1 MKRILITLCMA
12 LCLASTAWAGNPG
25 GKIRSLV
32 TSFKGT
38 EGFDVVDLGGPAMLL
53 LKAAARAEV
62 DDPED
67 RAAMDLFRSLRRLTV
82 VDFSEA
88 APEKREK
95 FLRKLDRILA
105 GEEVLMEAKDGGEKV
120 AIYGLTSK
128 DGSRIDDIIIRAD
141 DALISVR
148 GSIRTDQVEALMKQ
162 ASK

>member
-1 MKRILITLCMA
+1 MA

-25 GKIRSLV
+25 GKLRSLV
-32 TSFKGT
+32 SSFKGT
-38 EGFDVVDLGGPAMLL
+38 EGFDVVDLGGPALLL

-67 RAAMDLFRSLRRLTV
+67 RAAMDLFNGLKRLTV

-95 FLRKLDRILA
+95 FLRKALRILEGEEILMDVKDA
-105 GEEVLMEAKDGGEKV
+105 GEKLS
-120 AIYGLTSK
+120 IYGTSSR
-128 DGSRIDDIIIRAD
+128 DGSRYQDIILLAD
-141 DALISVR
+141 DALISIK
-148 GSIRTDQVEALMKQ
+148 GSIRADQVGELMKQ

>member
-1 MKRILITLCMA
+1 MA

-67 RAAMDLFRSLRRLTV
+67 RAAMDLFRSLKRLTV

-95 FLRKLDRILA
+95 FLRKLDRILE
-105 GEEVLMEAKDGGEKV
+105 GEEVLMEARDGGEKV

-148 GSIRTDQVEALMKQ
+148 GSIRTDQIEALMKQ

>member
-1 MKRILITLCMA
+1 MV
-12 LCLASTAWAGNPG
+12 LCLVGEAWAGNPG
-25 GKIRSLV
+25 GKLRSLV
-32 TSFKGT
+32 SSFKGT
-38 EGFDVVDLGGPAMLL
+38 EGFDIVDLGGPAMLL

-67 RAAMDLFRSLRRLTV
+67 RAAMDLFRSLKRLTV

-95 FLRKLDRILA
+95 FLRKLDRILE
-105 GEEVLMEAKDGGEKV
+105 GEEVLMEARDGGEKV

-148 GSIRTDQVEALMKQ
+148 GSIRTDQIEALMKQ

>member
-1 MKRILITLCMA
+1 MA
-12 LCLASTAWAGNPG
+12 LCLASTAWTGNPG
-25 GKIRSLV
+25 GKLRSLV
-32 TSFKGT
+32 SSFKGT
-38 EGFDVVDLGGPAMLL
+38 EGFDIVDLGGPAMLL

-67 RAAMDLFRSLRRLTV
+67 RAAMDLFRSLKRLTV

-95 FLRKLDRILA
+95 FLHKLDRILE
-105 GEEVLMEAKDGGEKV
+105 GEEVLMEARDGGEKV

-148 GSIRTDQVEALMKQ
+148 GSIRTDQIEALMKQ

>member
-1 MKRILITLCMA
+1 MA

-25 GKIRSLV
+25 GKLRSLV
-32 TSFKGT
+32 SSFKGT
-38 EGFDVVDLGGPAMLL
+38 EGFDIVDLGGPAMLL

-67 RAAMDLFRSLRRLTV
+67 RAAMDLFRSLKRLTV

-95 FLRKLDRILA
+95 FLHKLDRILE
-105 GEEVLMEAKDGGEKV
+105 GEEVLMEARDGGEKV

-148 GSIRTDQVEALMKQ
+148 GSIRTDQIEALMKQ

>member
-1 MKRILITLCMA
+1 MA

-25 GKIRSLV
+25 GKLRSLV
-32 TSFKGT
+32 SSFKGT
-38 EGFDVVDLGGPAMLL
+38 DGFDIVDLGGPAMLL

-67 RAAMDLFRSLRRLTV
+67 RAAMDLFRSLKRLTV

-95 FLRKLDRILA
+95 FLRKLDRILE
-105 GEEVLMEAKDGGEKV
+105 GEEVLMEARDGGEKV

-148 GSIRTDQVEALMKQ
+148 GSIRTDQIEALMKQ

>member
-1 MKRILITLCMA
+1 MKRILITLWMV
-12 LCLASTAWAGNPG
+12 LSLVPTAWAGNPG

-38 EGFDVVDLGGPAMLL
+38 EGFDVVDLGGPALLL
-53 LKAAARAEV
+53 LKAAARAEA

-67 RAAMDLFRSLRRLTV
+67 RAALDLFRSLKRLTV
-82 VDFSEA
+82 IDFSEA

-95 FLRKLDRILA
+95 FLRKLDRILD

-120 AIYGLTSK
+120 AIYGRSSK
-128 DGSRIDDIIIRAD
+128 DGSRIEDIIIRAD

-148 GSIRTDQVEALMKQ
+148 GSIRADQVGSLMKK

>member
-12 LCLASTAWAGNPG
+12 LCLVGEAWAGNPG
-25 GKIRSLV
+25 GKLRSLV
-32 TSFKGT
+32 SSFKRT

-53 LKAAARAEV
+53 LKAAARAEA

-67 RAAMDLFRSLRRLTV
+67 RAALDLFRRLKRLTV

-88 APEKREK
+88 TPEKREE
-95 FLRKLDRILA
+95 FLRRLDRILA
-105 GEEVLMEAKDGGEKV
+105 GEEILMEAKDGGEKV
-120 AIYGLTSK
+120 AIYGRSSK
-128 DGSRIDDIIIRAD
+128 DGSRIEDIIIRAD

-148 GSIRTDQVEALMKQ
+148 GSIRADQVGSLMKK

>member
-1 MKRILITLCMA
+1 MA

-25 GKIRSLV
+25 GKLRSLV
-32 TSFKGT
+32 SSFKGT
-38 EGFDVVDLGGPAMLL
+38 EGFDIVDLGGPAMLL

-67 RAAMDLFRSLRRLTV
+67 RAAMDLFRSLKRLTV

-95 FLRKLDRILA
+95 FLRKLDRILE
-105 GEEVLMEAKDGGEKV
+105 GEEVLMEARDGGEKV

-148 GSIRTDQVEALMKQ
+148 GSIRTDQIEALMKQ

>member
-1 MKRILITLCMA
+1 MA

-25 GKIRSLV
+25 GKLRSLV
-32 TSFKGT
+32 SSFKGT
-38 EGFDVVDLGGPAMLL
+38 EGFDIVDLGGPAMLL

-88 APEKREK
+88 APEKRET
-95 FLRKLDRILA
+95 FLRKLDRILD

-148 GSIRTDQVEALMKQ
+148 GSIRTDQIEALMKQ